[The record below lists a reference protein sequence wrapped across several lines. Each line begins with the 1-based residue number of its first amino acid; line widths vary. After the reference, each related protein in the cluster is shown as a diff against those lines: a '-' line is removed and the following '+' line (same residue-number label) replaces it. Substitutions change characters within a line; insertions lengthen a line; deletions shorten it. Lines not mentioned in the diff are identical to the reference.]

1 MSPAQSH
8 GPRPAEKRP
17 FPLHHLLFALAP
29 TLFLYSY
36 NASKLPIAP
45 SELLLPLFASFTVT
59 LVLWLFL
66 WLPLGSSRRA
76 ALVVSLFLALFFTYG
91 RVLGAV
97 GTSVPPQLL
106 PFIAVG
112 ILLLGA
118 LFFGRR
124 GQEFAGLT
132 IFLNLASLALVAI
145 NLVTGV
151 PALLR
156 SRTASL
162 KATRT
167 AATKQAAGTPDI
179 YYVILDGYAR
189 ADVLDSV
196 YHCENSGFL
205 SWLEQNGFRVAA
217 RSRSNY
223 SQTYLSLASSL
234 NMTYLDSVAGRL
246 GPDSDNRSPLLHMI
260 RDSRVVKELRQRG
273 YTIASFVSG
282 YTGTDLADAD
292 VHFGPR
298 WALSEFQNVLISTTA
313 LPLFLDRVLKKS
325 QFDLHRERILYSFK
339 HLPDAARL
347 KHPVFVFC
355 HILSPHPPFVF
366 GAQGEK
372 TEPQRYFTMT
382 EGGSFQ
388 TVDEAKIRAEYVEK
402 YRAQLQFVNARAKTM
417 IERVLAASPQPP
429 VIILQAD
436 HGPGSV
442 LNWDDPEP
450 EDLAERFA
458 ILNAYHIPGQSSIDN
473 RQSPIHDSASAHS
486 SIVTRQSPIPDSI
499 SPVNSFRL
507 VFKQLFGSD
516 YPLLPDQSWFS
527 TIAKPWRFYDADRP
541 TEFASSGAKLR
552 VSIVAFRAELQSE
565 NPGAYCRRL
574 VAMLYPGKTV
584 AIERFY
590 VQGLH
595 VPVESDDDA
604 YRRYQSEVARNELPD
619 LGPQYESYSGP
630 GPDQVPVTA
639 LIFPD
644 STP

>member
-1 MSPAQSH
+1 MSPSSDSR
-8 GPRPAEKRP
+8 PRLP
-17 FPLHHLLFALAP
+17 FPLHQLLFALAP

-45 SELLLPLFASFTVT
+45 FELLLPLVVSFTAA

-66 WLPLGSSRRA
+66 WLLLNNSRRA
-76 ALVVSLFLALFFTYG
+76 ALVVSLFLALFFAYG
-91 RVLGAV
+91 RVLDAV
-97 GTSVPPQLL
+97 GTSAPPQLL
-106 PFIAVG
+106 PAIAGG
-112 ILLLGA
+112 ILILGA
-118 LFFGRR
+118 LFFGLPRR
-124 GQEFAGLT
+124 EFAGLT
-132 IFLNLASLALVAI
+132 VVLNLASLALVAI

-162 KATRT
+162 NATR
-167 AATKQAAGTPDI
+167 AATTQTAGMPDI
-179 YYVILDGYAR
+179 YYIILDGYAR
-189 ADVLDSV
+189 ADILDSV
-196 YHCENSGFL
+196 YHYDNSGFI
-205 SWLEQNGFRVAA
+205 SWLEQEGFRVGA

-234 NMTYLDSVAGRL
+234 NMTYLDSVASKLGR
-246 GPDSDNRSPLLHMI
+246 DSDNRSPLLHMI
-260 RDSRVVKELRQRG
+260 GDSRVVRELRRRG

-282 YTGTDLADAD
+282 YTGTDLANAD
-292 VHFGPR
+292 IHFGPR

-313 LPLFLDRVLKKS
+313 LPLILDRVLKRS
-325 QFDLHRERILYSFK
+325 QSDLHRERILYAFQ

-388 TVDEAKIRAEYVEK
+388 TVDKGRIRAEYVEK
-402 YRAQLQFVNARAKTM
+402 YRAQLQFVSARTKTA
-417 IERVLAASPQPP
+417 IERILAASPQPP

-473 RQSPIHDSASAHS
+473 RQS
-486 SIVTRQSPIPDSI
+486 TIPESI

-507 VFKQLFGSD
+507 VSRQLFGSD

-527 TIAKPWRFYDADRP
+527 TIAKPWRFYDASRP
-541 TEFASSGAKLR
+541 AEYAKSGTKLG

-584 AIERFY
+584 TIERFY
-590 VQGLH
+590 VQGLR
-595 VPVESDDDA
+595 VPVESTEDA
-604 YRRYQSEVARNELPD
+604 FRRYQSEVARNELPD
-619 LGPQYESYSGP
+619 LGAQYESYSGP
-630 GPDQVPVTA
+630 GPDRVPVTA
-639 LIFPD
+639 LIFSD

>member
-1 MSPAQSH
+1 VSPAQSH
-8 GPRPAEKRP
+8 GPRPAKKRP
-17 FPLHHLLFALAP
+17 FPFHHLLLALVP

-45 SELLLPLFASFTVT
+45 SELLLPLFASFTVA
-59 LVLWLFL
+59 LVLWLLL

-167 AATKQAAGTPDI
+167 AATKQAAGMPDI
-179 YYVILDGYAR
+179 YYKILDGYAR

-196 YHCENSGFL
+196 YHYDNSGFL

-260 RDSRVVKELRQRG
+260 RDSRVVNELHQRG

-355 HILSPHPPFVF
+355 HVLSPHPPFVF

-402 YRAQLQFVNARAKTM
+402 YRAQLQFINSRARTM
-417 IERVLAASPQPP
+417 IERILAASPQPP
-429 VIILQAD
+429 VIVLQAD

-458 ILNAYHIPGQSSIDN
+458 ILNAYHIPK
-473 RQSPIHDSASAHS
+473 RTEP
-486 SIVTRQSPIPDSI
+486 VPESI

-507 VFKQLFGSD
+507 VFRQLFGSD

-527 TIAKPWRFYDADRP
+527 TIAKPWRFHDADRP
-541 TEFASSGAKLR
+541 AEFAGSGAKLR

-574 VAMLYPGKTV
+574 IAMLYPDRTV

-639 LIFPD
+639 LIFSD

>member
-1 MSPAQSH
+1 LPPSSDSR
-8 GPRPAEKRP
+8 PRLP
-17 FPLHHLLFALAP
+17 FPVHHFLFALVP

-36 NASKLPIAP
+36 NAAKIALSPTELVLP
-45 SELLLPLFASFTVT
+45 LLLSLAGALALWLLFA
-59 LVLWLFL
+59 LL
-66 WLPLGSSRRA
+66 LGNSRRA
-76 ALVVSLFLALFFTYG
+76 ALVVTLFLVLFFNYG
-91 RVLGAV
+91 RVVSAVSSVASPELVPLGAGIVLLV
-97 GTSVPPQLL
+97 G
-106 PFIAVG
+106 F
-112 ILLLGA
+112 ILLGLPR
-118 LFFGRR
+118 L
-124 GQEFAGLT
+124 EFAGLT
-132 IFLNLASLALVAI
+132 IFLNVASLALILI
-145 NLVTGV
+145 NLI
-151 PALLR
+151 PAVL
-156 SRTASL
+156 SSASPRPRISASQRPRVSASSAL
-162 KATRT
+162 
-167 AATKQAAGTPDI
+167 PDV
-179 YYVILDGYAR
+179 YYIILDGYAR

-196 YHCENSGFL
+196 YHYDNSEFL
-205 SWLEQNGFRVAA
+205 SWLEQKGFRVGA

-234 NMTYLDSVAGRL
+234 NMAYLDSVAGRL
-246 GPDSDNRSPLLHMI
+246 GPESDNRSPLVRMI
-260 RDSRVVKELRQRG
+260 GDSRVVKELHRRG

-282 YTGTDLADAD
+282 YTGTDLANAD

-313 LPLFLDRVLKKS
+313 LPLVLDRVLKRS
-325 QFDLHRERILYSFK
+325 QSDLHRERILYAFE

-372 TEPQRYFTMT
+372 TEPQSYFTMT

-388 TVDEAKIRAEYVEK
+388 TVDKARVRAEYVEK
-402 YRAQLQFVNARAKTM
+402 YRAQLQFINTKTKAM
-417 IERVLAASPQPP
+417 IERILAASPQPP

-473 RQSPIHDSASAHS
+473 RQS
-486 SIVTRQSPIPDSI
+486 TIPESL

-507 VFKQLFGSD
+507 LFDHLFATD
-516 YPLLPDQSWFS
+516 YGRLADQSWFS

-541 TEFASSGAKLR
+541 VEYADSARLR
-552 VSIVAFRAELQSE
+552 VSVVAFRAELRME

-574 VAMLYPGKTV
+574 VAMLYPDKTV

-595 VPVESDDDA
+595 LPVESEEDA
-604 YRRYQSEVARNELPD
+604 FRRYRSEVARNELPD

-630 GPDQVPVTA
+630 GPDHVPVTA
-639 LIFPD
+639 LIFSD